1 MGLQWQE
8 PRNPEEVIMAAASE
22 IGIPEDIRDIVK
34 ASITGM
40 HGFIDSDVVP
50 MERDMG
56 SVLVEEREFFRPD
69 GRAVDEVLEAR
80 KQVRM
85 KSAKAGYYG
94 MFAPESVGGGG
105 LGARSL
111 VFVEEALYRRYGPGR
126 ALITWAKGFLSQPTL
141 ASFVDGPSHMLV
153 SVSDGVRKEFLPAIS
168 GGEKTVCF
176 ALSESDAGSD
186 VWALKTKAK
195 RDGDDWVINGSKQ
208 WITNSPYADYAV
220 VFAVTDEEMVK
231 QRKGGISAFF
241 VETNAPGYS
250 FDGVL
255 PVMGHIGGDCGSMT
269 FDNVRV
275 PADRLVGA
283 ENQGF
288 QIAMFGISEGRISIA
303 ANCIGMSEYALDRSL
318 DYAQQRISFGKPI
331 SEYQAIQF
339 MLADMAIDIFTM
351 KYMVLQ
357 TAALV
362 ETFPQTGRL
371 PVKEIS
377 IAKAYA
383 VEKTQ
388 EAYDRAIQVHGGMGL
403 TNEVP
408 LNEGFRIA
416 RTLRIPDGTGEIQRR
431 TIARQMLRGD
441 TVF

>member
-1 MGLQWQE
+1 MT
-8 PRNPEEVIMAAASE
+8 RDTS
-22 IGIPEDIRDIVK
+22 IPEDIRDVVK
-34 ASITGM
+34 GAISGIT
-40 HGFIDSDVVP
+40 GFIDSEVLP
-50 MERDMG
+50 MEQEMG
-56 SVLVEEREFFRPD
+56 DLLTNERKFFD
-69 GRAVDEVLEAR
+69 ETGRAVPEVLEAR

-85 KSAKAGYYG
+85 KSAAAGYYG
-94 MFAPESVGGGG
+94 MFAPESVGGGD
-105 LGARSL
+105 LGIRPM
-111 VFVEEALYRRYGPGR
+111 VFVEEALYRKYGPGR
-126 ALITWAKGFLSQPTL
+126 PLITWAKGFLSQPTI

-153 SVSDGVRKEFLPAIS
+153 SVSDTVRKEFLPLIAR
-168 GGEKTVCF
+168 GEKTVCF
-176 ALSESDAGSD
+176 ALSEADAGSD
-186 VWALKTKAK
+186 VWALKTRAR

-220 VFAVTDEEMVK
+220 VFAVTNEDMVK
-231 QRKGGISAFF
+231 ERKGGISAFF

-255 PVMGHIGGDCGSMT
+255 PVMGHIGGDCGSMS
-269 FDNVRV
+269 FENVRV
-275 PADRLVGA
+275 PADRMVGA

-288 QIAMFGISEGRISIA
+288 QIAMFGISEGRLSIS
-303 ANCIGMSEYALDRSL
+303 ANCIGMCEYALDRSL
-318 DYAQQRISFGKPI
+318 EYAQQRVSFGQPI

-339 MLADMAIDIFTM
+339 MLADMAIDIYTM

-362 ETFPQTGRL
+362 EEFPKTGRL

-388 EAYDRAIQVHGGMGL
+388 DCYDRAIQIHGGMGL
-403 TNEVP
+403 TNELP

>member
-1 MGLQWQE
+1 
-8 PRNPEEVIMAAASE
+8 MAANDV
-22 IGIPEDIRDIVK
+22 GIPEDIRDLVK
-34 ASITGM
+34 GAVTGIQQ
-40 HGFIDSDVVP
+40 FVDSEVLPLEQQYQPILKD
-50 MERDMG
+50 ERK
-56 SVLVEEREFFRPD
+56 FFRED
-69 GRAVDEVLEAR
+69 GRAVEEALNAR
-80 KQVRM
+80 RQVRM
-85 KSAKAGYYG
+85 KSAAAGYYG
-94 MFAPESVGGGG
+94 MFAPESAGGSG
-105 LGARSL
+105 LSIRAM
-111 VFVEEALYRRYGPGR
+111 VFVEEALYRKYGPGR
-126 ALITWAKGFLSQPTL
+126 PLITWAKGFLSQCTI

-153 SVSDGVRKEFLPAIS
+153 SVSDGVRKDILPSIAS
-168 GGEKTVCF
+168 GEKMVCF
-176 ALSESDAGSD
+176 GLSEANAGSD
-186 VWALKTKAK
+186 VWGIKTKAR

-208 WITNSPYADYAV
+208 WITNAPYADYVV
-220 VFAVTDEEMVK
+220 VFAITNEELVA

-241 VETNAPGYS
+241 VETTAPGYT

-255 PVMGHIGGDCGSMT
+255 PVMGHLGGDCGSMT
-269 FDNVRV
+269 FEDVRV

-283 ENQGF
+283 VDRGF
-288 QIAMFGISEGRISIA
+288 EIAMFGISEGRVSIA
-303 ANCIGMSEYALDRSL
+303 ANCIGMCEYALDRSL
-318 DYAQQRISFGKPI
+318 EYAQQRMSFGKPI

-339 MLADMAIDIFTM
+339 MLADMAIDILTM
-351 KYMVLQ
+351 KYMVLH

-388 EAYDRAIQVHGGMGL
+388 ECYDHAIQVHGGMGL
-403 TNEVP
+403 TNELQ

>member
-1 MGLQWQE
+1 
-8 PRNPEEVIMAAASE
+8 MATGSSE
-22 IGIPEDIRDIVK
+22 IGIPDDIRDIVK
-34 ASITGM
+34 GAITGL
-40 HGFIDSDVVP
+40 HGLVDAEVLP
-50 MERDMG
+50 MEQAMGDM
-56 SVLVEEREFFRPD
+56 LTDERKFFDETGKARP
-69 GRAVDEVLEAR
+69 EVMEAR
-80 KQVRM
+80 TRVRM
-85 KSAKAGYYG
+85 KSAEAGYYG
-94 MFAPESVGGGG
+94 MFAPESVGGGD
-105 LGARSL
+105 LGIRAM
-111 VFVEEALYRRYGPGR
+111 VFVEEALYRKYGPGR
-126 ALITWAKGFLSQPTL
+126 PLITWAKGFLSQPTL

-153 SVSDGVRKEFLPAIS
+153 GVSDSVRKEHLPLVSS
-168 GGEKTVCF
+168 GQKTVCF
-176 ALSESDAGSD
+176 ALSEANAGSD
-186 VWALKTKAK
+186 VWNLQTKAK

-208 WITNSPYADYAV
+208 WITNSPYAEYAV

-241 VETNAPGYS
+241 VETDAPGYS

-255 PVMGHIGGDCGSMT
+255 PVMGHIGGDCGGMT

-275 PADRLVGA
+275 PKDRLVGV

-288 QIAMFGISEGRISIA
+288 AIAMFGISEGRTSISS
-303 ANCIGMSEYALDRSL
+303 NCIGMCEYALDRSL
-318 DYAQQRISFGKPI
+318 EYSQQRISFGQPI

-339 MLADMAIDIFTM
+339 MLADMAIDIYTM

-357 TAALV
+357 TAALI
-362 ETFPQTGRL
+362 ENATKTGKL

-388 EAYDRAIQVHGGMGL
+388 ECYDRAIQVHGGMGL
-403 TNEVP
+403 SNELP

-441 TVF
+441 VVF

>member
-1 MGLQWQE
+1 
-8 PRNPEEVIMAAASE
+8 MAATD

-34 ASITGM
+34 GSVTGM
-40 HGFIDSDVVP
+40 QQFVDSEVLP
-50 MERDMG
+50 MEREMG
-56 SVLVEEREFFRPD
+56 DVLIDERKFFDESGKARP
-69 GRAVDEVLEAR
+69 EVMEAR

-85 KSAKAGYYG
+85 KSSAAGYYG

-105 LGARSL
+105 LGARSM

-126 ALITWAKGFLSQPTL
+126 PLITWAKGFLSQPTL

-153 SVSDGVRKEFLPAIS
+153 AVSDCVRKDYLPSIS
-168 GGEKTVCF
+168 SGEKMVCF
-176 ALSESDAGSD
+176 ALSEADAGSD
-186 VWALKTKAK
+186 VWGIKTRAK

-220 VFAVTDEEMVK
+220 VFAITNEDMLKE
-231 QRKGGISAFF
+231 RKGGISAFF
-241 VETNAPGYS
+241 VEMSGPGYT

-255 PVMGHIGGDCGSMT
+255 PVMGHQGGDCGSMS
-269 FDNVRV
+269 FDNVRI
-275 PADRLVGA
+275 PADRLVGVQD
-283 ENQGF
+283 QGF
-288 QIAMFGISEGRISIA
+288 QIAMFGISEGRVSIS
-303 ANCIGMSEYALDRSL
+303 ANCIGMCEYALDRSL
-318 DYAQQRISFGKPI
+318 EYAQQRMSFGKPI

-339 MLADMAIDIFTM
+339 MLADMAIDIYTM

-357 TAALV
+357 TAAQV
-362 ETFPQTGRL
+362 ENFPQTGRL

-388 EAYDRAIQVHGGMGL
+388 ECYDRAIQVHGGMGL
-403 TNEVP
+403 TNELP

-431 TIARQMLRGD
+431 TIARQMLGGD
-441 TVF
+441 TAF

>member
-1 MGLQWQE
+1 
-8 PRNPEEVIMAAASE
+8 MASTDV
-22 IGIPEDIRDIVK
+22 GIPEDIRDIVK
-34 ASITGM
+34 GSVTGIQQ
-40 HGFIDSDVVP
+40 FVDSEVLP

-56 SVLVEEREFFRPD
+56 DVLVDERKFFDETGKARP
-69 GRAVDEVLEAR
+69 EVTEAR

-85 KSAKAGYYG
+85 KSSKAGYYG

-105 LGARSL
+105 LGVRSM

-126 ALITWAKGFLSQPTL
+126 PLITWAKGFLSQPTL

-153 SVSDGVRKEFLPAIS
+153 SVSDSVRKDYLPAIS
-168 GGEKTVCF
+168 AGEKMVCF
-176 ALSESDAGSD
+176 ALSEADAGSD
-186 VWALKTKAK
+186 VWGIKTRAK

-220 VFAVTDEEMVK
+220 VFAITNEDMIKE
-231 QRKGGISAFF
+231 RKGGISAFF
-241 VETNAPGYS
+241 VETDAQGYT

-269 FDNVRV
+269 FDNVRI
-275 PADRLVGA
+275 PADRLVGVQD
-283 ENQGF
+283 QGF
-288 QIAMFGISEGRISIA
+288 QIAMFGISEGRVSIS
-303 ANCIGMSEYALDRSL
+303 ANCIGMCEYALDRSL
-318 DYAQQRISFGKPI
+318 EYAQQRISFGKPI

-339 MLADMAIDIFTM
+339 MLADMAIDIYTM

-357 TAALV
+357 TAAQV
-362 ETFPQTGRL
+362 ESFPQTGKL

-388 EAYDRAIQVHGGMGL
+388 ECYDRAIQVHGGMGL
-403 TNEVP
+403 TNEMS

-441 TVF
+441 TAF

>member
-1 MGLQWQE
+1 
-8 PRNPEEVIMAAASE
+8 MAATDV
-22 IGIPEDIRDIVK
+22 GIPEDIRDIVK
-34 ASITGM
+34 GATTGM
-40 HGFIDSDVVP
+40 AQFIDSEVLP
-50 MERDMG
+50 MEREMG
-56 SVLVEEREFFRPD
+56 DILTDERKFFDETGKARP
-69 GRAVDEVLEAR
+69 EVTEAR

-85 KSAKAGYYG
+85 KSSKAGYYG

-105 LGARSL
+105 LGVRSM

-126 ALITWAKGFLSQPTL
+126 PLITWAKGFLSQPTL

-153 SVSDGVRKEFLPAIS
+153 SVSDSVRKDCLPSIS
-168 GGEKTVCF
+168 AGEKMVCF
-176 ALSESDAGSD
+176 ALSEADAGSD
-186 VWALKTKAK
+186 VWGIKTRAK

-220 VFAVTDEEMVK
+220 VFAVTNEEMIK
-231 QRKGGISAFF
+231 ERKGGISAFF
-241 VETNAPGYS
+241 VETDAQGYT

-255 PVMGHIGGDCGSMT
+255 PVMGHMGGDCGSMT

-275 PADRLVGA
+275 PADRLVGVQD
-283 ENQGF
+283 QGF
-288 QIAMFGISEGRISIA
+288 QIAMFGISEGRVSIS
-303 ANCIGMSEYALDRSL
+303 ANCIGMCEYALDRSL
-318 DYAQQRISFGKPI
+318 DYAQQRMSFGKPI

-357 TAALV
+357 TAGLIEA
-362 ETFPQTGRL
+362 FPQTGRL

-388 EAYDRAIQVHGGMGL
+388 ECYDRAIQVHGGMGL
-403 TNEVP
+403 TNEMP

-441 TVF
+441 TAF

>member
-1 MGLQWQE
+1 M
-8 PRNPEEVIMAAASE
+8 RDV
-22 IGIPEDIRDIVK
+22 GIPEDIRDVVK
-34 ASITGM
+34 GAVSGVQQ
-40 HGFIDSDVVP
+40 FVDAEVLP
-50 MERDMG
+50 METQMG
-56 SVLVEEREFFRPD
+56 ATLTDERKFFRED
-69 GRAVDEVLEAR
+69 GRAVEEVLEAR

-85 KSAKAGYYG
+85 KSAAAGYYG

-105 LGARSL
+105 LGVRTM
-111 VFVEEALYRRYGPGR
+111 VFAEEALYRKYGPGR
-126 ALITWAKGFLSQPTL
+126 PLITWAKGFLSQPTL

-153 SVSDGVRKEFLPAIS
+153 PVSDSVRKEHLPAIAS
-168 GGEKTVCF
+168 GEKMVCF
-176 ALSESDAGSD
+176 GLSEADAGSD
-186 VWALKTKAK
+186 VWAIKTRAV

-220 VFAVTDEEMVK
+220 IFAITNEEMVK
-231 QRKGGISAFF
+231 QRQGGISAFF
-241 VETNAPGYS
+241 VEADAPGYS
-250 FDGVL
+250 FDGVI
-255 PVMGHIGGDCGSMT
+255 PVMGHTGGDCGSMT
-269 FDNVRV
+269 LDNVRV
-275 PADRLVGA
+275 PADRMVGA
-283 ENQGF
+283 QDQGF
-288 QIAMFGISEGRISIA
+288 QIAMFGISEGRISIS
-303 ANCIGMSEYALDRSL
+303 ANCIGMCEYALDRSL
-318 DYAQQRISFGKPI
+318 DYSQQRISFGKPI

-339 MLADMAIDIFTM
+339 MLADTAIDIFTM

-362 ETFPQTGRL
+362 EEFPKTGRM

-388 EAYDRAIQVHGGMGL
+388 ECFDRAIQVHGGMGL
-403 TNEVP
+403 TNELS

-441 TVF
+441 TAF

>member
-1 MGLQWQE
+1 
-8 PRNPEEVIMAAASE
+8 MAAADV
-22 IGIPEDIRDIVK
+22 GIPEDIRDIVK
-34 ASITGM
+34 GTVSGM
-40 HGFIDSDVVP
+40 QQFVDSEVLP
-50 MERDMG
+50 LEQQYQPLLQNERK
-56 SVLVEEREFFRPD
+56 FFD
-69 GRAVDEVLEAR
+69 EKGRAVEEIVDAKR
-80 KQVRM
+80 QVRM
-85 KSAKAGYYG
+85 KSAKAGYYA

-105 LGARSL
+105 LGARAM

-126 ALITWAKGFLSQPTL
+126 PLITWAKGFLTQPTIS
-141 ASFVDGPSHMLV
+141 SFVDGPSHMLV
-153 SVSDGVRKEFLPAIS
+153 SVSDSVRKDFLPAIA
-168 GGEKTVCF
+168 GGEKMVCF
-176 ALSESDAGSD
+176 ALSEADAGSD
-186 VWALKTKAK
+186 VWGIKTRAK

-220 VFAVTDEEMVK
+220 VFAITNDEMIAE
-231 QRKGGISAFF
+231 RKGGISAFF
-241 VETNAPGYS
+241 IETSADGYT

-255 PVMGHIGGDCGSMT
+255 PVMGHQGGDCGSMS
-269 FDNVRV
+269 FENLRI
-275 PADRLVGA
+275 PADRMVGVQD
-283 ENQGF
+283 QGF
-288 QIAMFGISEGRISIA
+288 QVAMFGISEGRISIS
-303 ANCIGMSEYALDRSL
+303 ANCIGMCGYALDRSL
-318 DYAQQRISFGKPI
+318 EYAQQRMSFGKPI

-339 MLADMAIDIFTM
+339 MLADMAIDIYTM

-388 EAYDRAIQVHGGMGL
+388 ECYDRAIQVHGGMGL

>member
-1 MGLQWQE
+1 
-8 PRNPEEVIMAAASE
+8 MAAADV
-22 IGIPEDIRDIVK
+22 GIPEDIRDLVK
-34 ASITGM
+34 GAISGM
-40 HGFIDSDVVP
+40 HQFVDSEVLQ
-50 MERDMG
+50 MEQQMG
-56 SVLVEEREFFRPD
+56 DVLVDERKFFD
-69 GRAVDEVLEAR
+69 EKGRAVDEIVDAKR
-80 KQVRM
+80 QVRM
-85 KSAKAGYYG
+85 KSAKAGYYA
-94 MFAPESVGGGG
+94 MFAPESVGGDG
-105 LGARSL
+105 LGVRTM

-126 ALITWAKGFLSQPTL
+126 PLITWAKGFLTQPTI

-153 SVSDGVRKEFLPAIS
+153 SVSDAVRKDYLPAIAR
-168 GGEKTVCF
+168 GQKMVCF

-186 VWALKTKAK
+186 VWGIKTRAE

-220 VFAVTDEEMVK
+220 VFAVTNDGLIAE
-231 QRKGGISAFF
+231 RKGGISAFF
-241 VETNAPGYS
+241 VETGAEGYT

-255 PVMGHIGGDCGSMT
+255 PVMGHQGGDCGSMS
-269 FDNVRV
+269 FENLRV
-275 PADRLVGA
+275 PADRLIGVQD
-283 ENQGF
+283 QGF
-288 QIAMFGISEGRISIA
+288 QIAMFGISEGRISIS
-303 ANCIGMSEYALDRSL
+303 ANCIGMCGYALDRSL
-318 DYAQQRISFGKPI
+318 EYAQQRMSFGKPI

-388 EAYDRAIQVHGGMGL
+388 ECYDRAIQIHGGMGL
-403 TNEVP
+403 TNEMP
-408 LNEGFRIA
+408 LNEGFRVA

>member
-1 MGLQWQE
+1 
-8 PRNPEEVIMAAASE
+8 MAATDV
-22 IGIPEDIRDIVK
+22 GIPEDIRDIVK
-34 ASITGM
+34 GATTGIQQ
-40 HGFIDSDVVP
+40 FVDADVLP
-50 MERDMG
+50 MEREMG
-56 SVLVEEREFFRPD
+56 DIL
-69 GRAVDEVLEAR
+69 VDERKFFDESGKARPEVMEAR

-85 KSAKAGYYG
+85 KSSRAGYYG

-105 LGARSL
+105 LGVRSM

-126 ALITWAKGFLSQPTL
+126 PLITWAKGFLSQPTL

-153 SVSDGVRKEFLPAIS
+153 SVSEGVKKEFLPAIS
-168 GGEKTVCF
+168 SGEKMVCF
-176 ALSESDAGSD
+176 ALSEADAGSD
-186 VWALKTKAK
+186 VWGIKTRAR
-195 RDGDDWVINGSKQ
+195 RDGDDWVISGSKQ

-220 VFAVTDEEMVK
+220 VFAITNDDMIKE
-231 QRKGGISAFF
+231 RKGGISAFF
-241 VETNAPGYS
+241 VETDAQGYT

-255 PVMGHIGGDCGSMT
+255 PVMGHQGGDCGSMS
-269 FDNVRV
+269 FDNIRV
-275 PADRLVGA
+275 PADRLVGVQD
-283 ENQGF
+283 QGF
-288 QIAMFGISEGRISIA
+288 QIAMFGISEGRISIS
-303 ANCIGMSEYALDRSL
+303 ANCIGMCEYALDRSIE
-318 DYAQQRISFGKPI
+318 YSQQRMSFGKPI

-339 MLADMAIDIFTM
+339 MLADMAIDIYTM

-388 EAYDRAIQVHGGMGL
+388 ECYDRAIQVHGGMGL
-403 TNEVP
+403 TNEMP

>member
-1 MGLQWQE
+1 
-8 PRNPEEVIMAAASE
+8 MAAATDV
-22 IGIPEDIRDIVK
+22 GIPEDIRDLVK
-34 ASITGM
+34 GAVTGM
-40 HGFIDSDVVP
+40 HSFVDSEILPLEQQYRPLLDD
-50 MERDMG
+50 ERK
-56 SVLVEEREFFRPD
+56 FFD
-69 GRAVDEVLEAR
+69 EKGRAVEEIIDAKR
-80 KQVRM
+80 QVRM
-85 KSAKAGYYG
+85 KSAKAGYYA

-105 LGARSL
+105 LGARAM

-126 ALITWAKGFLSQPTL
+126 PLITWAKGFLTQPTIS
-141 ASFVDGPSHMLV
+141 SFVDGPSHMLV
-153 SVSDGVRKEFLPAIS
+153 SVSESVRKDYLPAIAA
-168 GGEKTVCF
+168 GEKMVCF
-176 ALSESDAGSD
+176 ALSEADAGSD
-186 VWALKTKAK
+186 VWGIKTRAK
-195 RDGDDWVINGSKQ
+195 RDGDDWVLNGSKQ
-208 WITNSPYADYAV
+208 WITNSPYSDYAV
-220 VFAVTDEEMVK
+220 VFAITNDDMIAE
-231 QRKGGISAFF
+231 RKGGISAFF
-241 VETNAPGYS
+241 VETAADGYT

-255 PVMGHIGGDCGSMT
+255 PVMGHQGGDCGSMS
-269 FDNVRV
+269 FENLRL
-275 PADRLVGA
+275 PADRMVGVQD
-283 ENQGF
+283 QGF
-288 QIAMFGISEGRISIA
+288 QIAMFGISEGRISIS
-303 ANCIGMSEYALDRSL
+303 ANCIGMCGYALDRSL
-318 DYAQQRISFGKPI
+318 EYAQQRISFGKPI

-339 MLADMAIDIFTM
+339 MLADMAIDIYTM

-388 EAYDRAIQVHGGMGL
+388 ECYDRAIQVHGGMGL
-403 TNEVP
+403 TNEMP

>member
-1 MGLQWQE
+1 
-8 PRNPEEVIMAAASE
+8 MAANDV
-22 IGIPEDIRDIVK
+22 GIPEDIRDLVK
-34 ASITGM
+34 GAVTGIQQ
-40 HGFIDSDVVP
+40 FVDSEVLPLEQQYQPILKD
-50 MERDMG
+50 ERK
-56 SVLVEEREFFRPD
+56 FFRED
-69 GRAVDEVLEAR
+69 GRAVEEALNAR
-80 KQVRM
+80 RQVRM
-85 KSAKAGYYG
+85 KSAAAGYYG
-94 MFAPESVGGGG
+94 MFAPESAGGSG
-105 LGARSL
+105 LSIRAM
-111 VFVEEALYRRYGPGR
+111 VFVEEALYRKYGPGR
-126 ALITWAKGFLSQPTL
+126 PLITWAKGFLSQCTI

-153 SVSDGVRKEFLPAIS
+153 SVSDGVRKDILPSIAS
-168 GGEKTVCF
+168 GEKMVCF
-176 ALSESDAGSD
+176 GLSEANAGSD
-186 VWALKTKAK
+186 VWGIKTKAR

-208 WITNSPYADYAV
+208 WITNAPYADYVV
-220 VFAVTDEEMVK
+220 VFAITNEELVA

-241 VETNAPGYS
+241 VETTAPGYT

-255 PVMGHIGGDCGSMT
+255 PVMGHLGGDCGSMT
-269 FDNVRV
+269 FEDVRV

-283 ENQGF
+283 VDRGF
-288 QIAMFGISEGRISIA
+288 EIAMFGISEGRVSIA
-303 ANCIGMSEYALDRSL
+303 ANCIGMCEYALDRSL
-318 DYAQQRISFGKPI
+318 EYAQQRMSFGKPI

-339 MLADMAIDIFTM
+339 MLADMAIDILTM
-351 KYMVLQ
+351 KYMVLH

-388 EAYDRAIQVHGGMGL
+388 ECYDHAIQVHGGMGL
-403 TNEVP
+403 TNELQ

-441 TVF
+441 TAF

>member
-1 MGLQWQE
+1 
-8 PRNPEEVIMAAASE
+8 MAAADV
-22 IGIPEDIRDIVK
+22 GIPEDIRDLVK
-34 ASITGM
+34 GAVIGM
-40 HGFIDSDVVP
+40 HQFVDSEVLP
-50 MERDMG
+50 MEHQMGDM
-56 SVLVEEREFFRPD
+56 LIDERKFFDER
-69 GRAVDEVLEAR
+69 GRAVQEIVDAKR
-80 KQVRM
+80 QVRM
-85 KSAKAGYYG
+85 KSSKAGYYA

-105 LGARSL
+105 LSVRSM

-126 ALITWAKGFLSQPTL
+126 PLITWAKGFLTQPTI

-153 SVSDGVRKEFLPAIS
+153 SVSDSVRKGYLPAIA
-168 GGEKTVCF
+168 GGEKMVCF

-186 VWALKTKAK
+186 VWGIKTRAK

-220 VFAVTDEEMVK
+220 VFAITNDDLIAE
-231 QRKGGISAFF
+231 RRGGISAFF
-241 VETNAPGYS
+241 VETSADGYT

-255 PVMGHIGGDCGSMT
+255 PVMGHQGGDCGSMS
-269 FDNVRV
+269 FDNLRV
-275 PADRLVGA
+275 PADRLIGVQD
-283 ENQGF
+283 QGF
-288 QIAMFGISEGRISIA
+288 QIAMFGISEGRISIS
-303 ANCIGMSEYALDRSL
+303 ANCIGMCGYALDRSL
-318 DYAQQRISFGKPI
+318 EYAKQRMSFGKPI

-388 EAYDRAIQVHGGMGL
+388 ECYDRAIQVHGGMGL
-403 TNEVP
+403 TNELP
-408 LNEGFRIA
+408 LNEGFRVA

>member
-1 MGLQWQE
+1 
-8 PRNPEEVIMAAASE
+8 MAATDV
-22 IGIPEDIRDIVK
+22 GIPEDIRDIVK
-34 ASITGM
+34 ASVIGIQQ
-40 HGFIDSDVVP
+40 FIDSAVLP
-50 MERDMG
+50 MERDLG
-56 SVLVEEREFFRPD
+56 DVLTNERKFFRED
-69 GRAVDEVLEAR
+69 GRATEEVLDAR
-80 KQVRM
+80 RQVRM
-85 KSAKAGYYG
+85 KSAEAGYYG

-105 LGARSL
+105 LGVRSM
-111 VFVEEALYRRYGPGR
+111 VFVEEGMYRKYGPGR
-126 ALITWAKGFLSQPTL
+126 PLITWAKGFLSQPTI

-153 SVSDGVRKEFLPAIS
+153 SVSDGVRQDFLPSVAN
-168 GGEKTVCF
+168 GEAMVCF
-176 ALSESDAGSD
+176 ALSEADAGSD
-186 VWALKTKAK
+186 VWGIKTRAR

-208 WITNSPYADYAV
+208 WITNSPYADYAI
-220 VFAVTDEEMVK
+220 VFAVTNEEMMA

-241 VETNAPGYS
+241 VETTAPGYS

-255 PVMGHIGGDCGSMT
+255 PVMGHVGGDCGSMT

-275 PADRLVGA
+275 PADRLVGPLD
-283 ENQGF
+283 QGF
-288 QIAMFGISEGRISIA
+288 QIAMLGISEGRVSIS
-303 ANCIGMSEYALDRSL
+303 ANCIGMCEYALDRSL
-318 DYAQQRISFGKPI
+318 EYSQQRMSFGKPI

-339 MLADMAIDIFTM
+339 MLADMAINIFTM

-377 IAKAYA
+377 MAKAYA

-388 EAYDRAIQVHGGMGL
+388 ECYDHAIQVHGGMGL
-403 TNEVP
+403 TNELQ

-441 TVF
+441 TAF

>member
-1 MGLQWQE
+1 
-8 PRNPEEVIMAAASE
+8 MAAASDV
-22 IGIPEDIRDIVK
+22 GIPEDIRDIVK
-34 ASITGM
+34 GAVTGM
-40 HGFIDSDVVP
+40 QQFVDSEVLPLEQQMGDILVD
-50 MERDMG
+50 ERK
-56 SVLVEEREFFRPD
+56 FFD
-69 GRAVDEVLEAR
+69 EKGRAVEQIVDAKR
-80 KQVRM
+80 QVRM
-85 KSAKAGYYG
+85 KSAQAGYYA

-105 LGARSL
+105 LGVRAM

-126 ALITWAKGFLSQPTL
+126 PLITWAKGFLTQPTIS
-141 ASFVDGPSHMLV
+141 SFVDGPSHMLV
-153 SVSDGVRKEFLPAIS
+153 SVSESVRSDYLPGIAK
-168 GGEKTVCF
+168 GEKMVCF
-176 ALSESDAGSD
+176 ALSEADAGSD
-186 VWALKTKAK
+186 VWGIKTRAK

-220 VFAVTDEEMVK
+220 VFAITNDEMISE
-231 QRKGGISAFF
+231 RKGGISAFF
-241 VETNAPGYS
+241 VETNADGYT

-255 PVMGHIGGDCGSMT
+255 PVMGHAGGDCGSMS
-269 FDNVRV
+269 FENIRV
-275 PADRLVGA
+275 PADRMIGVQD
-283 ENQGF
+283 QGF
-288 QIAMFGISEGRISIA
+288 QIAMFGISEGRVSIA
-303 ANCIGMSEYALDRSL
+303 ANCIGMCGYALDRSL
-318 DYAQQRISFGKPI
+318 EYAQQRMSFGKPI

-377 IAKAYA
+377 MAKAYA

-388 EAYDRAIQVHGGMGL
+388 ECYDRAIQVHGGMGL
-403 TNEVP
+403 TNEMP
-408 LNEGFRIA
+408 LNEGFRVA

>member
-1 MGLQWQE
+1 MVTGS
-8 PRNPEEVIMAAASE
+8 SE

-34 ASITGM
+34 GAVTGITQ
-40 HGFIDSDVVP
+40 FIDAEVLPLEQDLGDLLID
-50 MERDMG
+50 ERKFFD
-56 SVLVEEREFFRPD
+56 ER
-69 GRAVDEVLEAR
+69 GKAVDEVMEAR

-85 KSAKAGYYG
+85 KSAAAGYYG

-105 LGARSL
+105 LGVRIML
-111 VFVEEALYRRYGPGR
+111 FVEEAVYRKYGPGR
-126 ALITWAKGFLSQPTL
+126 PLITWAKGFLSQPTI

-153 SVSDGVRKEFLPAIS
+153 PVSDSVRKEFMPSIS
-168 GGEKTVCF
+168 SGEKTVCF
-176 ALSESDAGSD
+176 ALSEANAGSD
-186 VWALKTKAK
+186 VWGLQTKAK
-195 RDGDDWVINGSKQ
+195 RDGDDWVINGSKT
-208 WITNSPYADYAV
+208 WITNSPYADYAI

-231 QRKGGISAFF
+231 QHKGGISAFF
-241 VETNAPGYS
+241 VETDAQGYS

-255 PVMGHIGGDCGSMT
+255 PVMGHAGGDCGAMT
-269 FDNVRV
+269 FEDVRV
-275 PADRLVGA
+275 PADRLIGA

-288 QIAMFGISEGRISIA
+288 QIAMFGISEGRTSIS
-303 ANCIGMSEYALDRSL
+303 ANCVGMCGYALDRSL
-318 DYAQQRISFGKPI
+318 EYAQNRMSFGKPI

-339 MLADMAIDIFTM
+339 MLADMAIDIYTM

-357 TAALV
+357 TATLIEAAM
-362 ETFPQTGRL
+362 TTGRL

-377 IAKAYA
+377 MCKAYS

-388 EAYDRAIQVHGGMGL
+388 ATYDRAIQVHGGMGL
-403 TNEVP
+403 SNELS

-431 TIARQMLRGD
+431 PIARQMLRGD

>member
-1 MGLQWQE
+1 
-8 PRNPEEVIMAAASE
+8 MAATD

-34 ASITGM
+34 GSVTGM
-40 HGFIDSDVVP
+40 QQFVDSEVLP
-50 MERDMG
+50 MEREMG
-56 SVLVEEREFFRPD
+56 DVLIDERKFFDESGKARP
-69 GRAVDEVLEAR
+69 EVMEAR

-85 KSAKAGYYG
+85 KSSRAGYYG

-105 LGARSL
+105 LGARSM

-126 ALITWAKGFLSQPTL
+126 PLITWAKGFLSQPTL

-153 SVSDGVRKEFLPAIS
+153 AVSDSVRKDYLPSIS
-168 GGEKTVCF
+168 SGEKMVCF
-176 ALSESDAGSD
+176 GLSEADAGSD
-186 VWALKTKAK
+186 VWGIKTRAK

-220 VFAVTDEEMVK
+220 VFAITNEDMLKE
-231 QRKGGISAFF
+231 RKGGISAFF
-241 VETNAPGYS
+241 VEMSGPGYT

-255 PVMGHIGGDCGSMT
+255 PVMGHQGGDCGSMS
-269 FDNVRV
+269 FDNVRI
-275 PADRLVGA
+275 PADRLVGVQD
-283 ENQGF
+283 QGF
-288 QIAMFGISEGRISIA
+288 QIAMFGISEGRVSIS
-303 ANCIGMSEYALDRSL
+303 ANCIGMCEYALDRSL
-318 DYAQQRISFGKPI
+318 EYAQQRMSFGKPI

-339 MLADMAIDIFTM
+339 MLADMAIDIYTM

-357 TAALV
+357 TAAQV
-362 ETFPQTGRL
+362 ENFPQTGRL

-388 EAYDRAIQVHGGMGL
+388 ECYDRAIQVHGGMGL
-403 TNEVP
+403 TNELP

-441 TVF
+441 TAF

>member
-1 MGLQWQE
+1 
-8 PRNPEEVIMAAASE
+8 MAAADV
-22 IGIPEDIRDIVK
+22 GIPEDIRDLVK
-34 ASITGM
+34 GAVTGM
-40 HGFIDSDVVP
+40 HQFVDSEVLP
-50 MERDMG
+50 MEQRMG
-56 SVLVEEREFFRPD
+56 DLLVDERKFFD
-69 GRAVDEVLEAR
+69 EKGRAVEAVVDAKR
-80 KQVRM
+80 QVRM
-85 KSAKAGYYG
+85 KSSRAGYYA
-94 MFAPESVGGGG
+94 MFAPESVGGDG
-105 LGARSL
+105 LGVRSM

-126 ALITWAKGFLSQPTL
+126 PLITWAKGFLTQPTI

-153 SVSDGVRKEFLPAIS
+153 SVSESVRRDYLPAIAA
-168 GGEKTVCF
+168 GEKMVCF
-176 ALSESDAGSD
+176 ALSEADAGSD
-186 VWALKTKAK
+186 VWGIKTRAK

-220 VFAVTDEEMVK
+220 VFAITNDDLIAE
-231 QRKGGISAFF
+231 RKGGISAFF
-241 VETNAPGYS
+241 VETSADGYT

-255 PVMGHIGGDCGSMT
+255 PVMGHQGGDCGSMS
-269 FDNVRV
+269 FDNLRV
-275 PADRLVGA
+275 PADRLIGVQD
-283 ENQGF
+283 QGF
-288 QIAMFGISEGRISIA
+288 QIAMFGISEGRISIS
-303 ANCIGMSEYALDRSL
+303 ANCIGMCGYALDRSL
-318 DYAQQRISFGKPI
+318 EYAQQRMSFGKPI

-388 EAYDRAIQVHGGMGL
+388 ECYDRAIQVHGGMGL
-403 TNEVP
+403 TNELP
-408 LNEGFRIA
+408 LNEGFRVA

>member
-1 MGLQWQE
+1 
-8 PRNPEEVIMAAASE
+8 MAATD

-34 ASITGM
+34 GSVTGM
-40 HGFIDSDVVP
+40 QQFVDADVLP
-50 MERDMG
+50 MEREMGDM
-56 SVLVEEREFFRPD
+56 LIDERKFFDESGKARP
-69 GRAVDEVLEAR
+69 EVMEAR

-85 KSAKAGYYG
+85 KSSAAGYYG

-105 LGARSL
+105 LGARSM

-126 ALITWAKGFLSQPTL
+126 PLITWAKGFLSQPTL

-153 SVSDGVRKEFLPAIS
+153 AVSDSVRKDYLPSIS
-168 GGEKTVCF
+168 SGEKMVCF
-176 ALSESDAGSD
+176 ALSEADAGSD
-186 VWALKTKAK
+186 VWGIKTRAK

-220 VFAVTDEEMVK
+220 VFAITNEDMLKE
-231 QRKGGISAFF
+231 RKGGISAFF
-241 VETNAPGYS
+241 VETSAPGYT

-255 PVMGHIGGDCGSMT
+255 PVMGHQGGDCGSMS

-275 PADRLVGA
+275 PADRLVGVQD
-283 ENQGF
+283 QGF
-288 QIAMFGISEGRISIA
+288 QIAMFGISEGRVSIS
-303 ANCIGMSEYALDRSL
+303 ANCIGMCEYALDRSIE
-318 DYAQQRISFGKPI
+318 YAQQRMSFGKPI

-339 MLADMAIDIFTM
+339 MLADMAIDIYTM

-357 TAALV
+357 TAAQV
-362 ETFPQTGRL
+362 ENFPQTGRL

-388 EAYDRAIQVHGGMGL
+388 ECYDRAIQVHGGMGL
-403 TNEVP
+403 TNELP

-441 TVF
+441 TSF

>member
-1 MGLQWQE
+1 
-8 PRNPEEVIMAAASE
+8 MAAADV
-22 IGIPEDIRDIVK
+22 GIPEDIRDLVK
-34 ASITGM
+34 GAISGM
-40 HGFIDSDVVP
+40 HRFVDSEVLQ
-50 MERDMG
+50 MEQQMG
-56 SVLVEEREFFRPD
+56 DVLVDERKFFD
-69 GRAVDEVLEAR
+69 EKGRAVDEIVDAKR
-80 KQVRM
+80 QVRM
-85 KSAKAGYYG
+85 KSAKAGYYA
-94 MFAPESVGGGG
+94 MFAPESVGGDG
-105 LGARSL
+105 LGVRTM

-126 ALITWAKGFLSQPTL
+126 PLITWAKGFLTQPTI

-153 SVSDGVRKEFLPAIS
+153 SVSDAVRKDYLPAIAR
-168 GGEKTVCF
+168 GQKMVCF

-186 VWALKTKAK
+186 VWGIKTRAE

-220 VFAVTDEEMVK
+220 VFAVTNDGLIAE
-231 QRKGGISAFF
+231 RKGGISAFF
-241 VETNAPGYS
+241 VETGAEGYT

-255 PVMGHIGGDCGSMT
+255 PVMGHQGGDCGSMS
-269 FDNVRV
+269 FENLRV
-275 PADRLVGA
+275 PADRLIGVQD
-283 ENQGF
+283 QGF
-288 QIAMFGISEGRISIA
+288 QIAMFGISEGRISIS
-303 ANCIGMSEYALDRSL
+303 ANCIGMCGYALDRSL
-318 DYAQQRISFGKPI
+318 EYAQQRMSFGKPI

-388 EAYDRAIQVHGGMGL
+388 ECYDRAIQIHGGMGL
-403 TNEVP
+403 TNEMP
-408 LNEGFRIA
+408 LNEGFRVA